1 MIDELTYH
9 YPDFDI
15 DSILINCHYPIS
27 PNKFVLMYG
36 IKVKQ
41 TDDIRGEKAQEL
53 ATAMASY
60 ITIGFEQDVAIWK
73 NKTRIENPLL
83 CEEDGPVYQLRRWYE
98 QFLRRRRRHQPGHDQ
113 PFRVRDGHHQ
123 AGRGL
128 AARGRREHGAPGGR
142 ARCFELTPTDDP
154 RGAPE

>member
-98 QFLRRRRRHQPGHDQ
+98 QFYVDVADISPDMTNRFEFEMDTTKPVAAWRREVAENMERR
-113 PFRVRDGHHQ
+113 
-123 AGRGL
+123 AAEL
-128 AARGRREHGAPGGR
+128 AASN
-142 ARCFELTPTDDP
+142 
-154 RGAPE
+154 